1 MSEGLP
7 LKTITIIRLITM
19 TFGVLGALVMLLEY
33 DVFSFGSVQRTT
45 FSNVMIALVGI
56 GCFINMLRQ
65 IKILRNLKDATPKS
79 K

>member
-19 TFGVLGALVMLLEY
+19 SAGVLGALVMLFEY
-33 DVFSFGSVQRTT
+33 DVFSFAQAQRTT

-56 GCFINMLRQ
+56 GCLFNLLRQ
-65 IKILRNLKDATPKS
+65 IKVLRNLKNVSS
-79 K
+79 KK

>member
-19 TFGVLGALVMLLEY
+19 TFGVLGAIVMLVEY
-33 DVFSFGSVQRTT
+33 DVFGFDQVQRTS

-65 IKILRNLKDATPKS
+65 IKILRNLKNTSPKR
-79 K
+79 